1 MVVWGAISCLTG
13 LCHCLF
19 GVLAVLTVLIGA
31 THDFVGALM
40 TRFFLGF
47 VEAAFFP
54 GALFLLS
61 KWYTR
66 SELGVRTALLSCG
79 NLFSNAFGSLI
90 ASGIL
95 NGMDGKLGHAAWRF
109 VKF

>member
-1 MVVWGAISCLTG
+1 ML
-13 LCHCLF
+13 
-19 GVLAVLTVLIGA
+19 
-31 THDFVGALM
+31 

-66 SELGVRTALLSCG
+66 GELGVRTAMLSCG
-79 NLFSNAFGSLI
+79 SLISNAFGSLI

-95 NGMDGKLGHAAWRF
+95 SGMEGKLGHAAWRY
-109 VKF
+109 VKATNHIVNILLN